1 MEVIERIDDR
11 CNDGTYF
18 NIRFIW
24 HLELKTMDV
33 YFLSNSVEPW
43 KMKRD
48 GRLSPH
54 CPCSGI
60 AINLLN
66 FVGILSLHLSQRQTD
81 PQGKKVEEQAGTR
94 SEKPKDSFPFRIHV
108 LGLFPL
114 PNVIGTGNHFCFDNP
129 YLFMKHNHH
138 CHTIRACT
146 FYDDVVKKRIS
157 PLSLDMSVQP
167 LSFLIFHG
175 GQSYRTYSPPLL
187 ELTLP
192 S

>member
-1 MEVIERIDDR
+1 MSHDKTPGTPVCPADWNRGREKFRWGEKGKRVWNLASFLDKSKCEEDAFMEVIERIDDR

-66 FVGILSLHLSQRQTD
+66 FVGILSLHLS
-81 PQGKKVEEQAGTR
+81 
-94 SEKPKDSFPFRIHV
+94 
-108 LGLFPL
+108 
-114 PNVIGTGNHFCFDNP
+114 
-129 YLFMKHNHH
+129 
-138 CHTIRACT
+138 
-146 FYDDVVKKRIS
+146 
-157 PLSLDMSVQP
+157 
-167 LSFLIFHG
+167 
-175 GQSYRTYSPPLL
+175 
-187 ELTLP
+187 
-192 S
+192 